1 MRKVKFK
8 KHRACLNM
16 KCGNKTIFEIQYR
29 SYLLDTK
36 AEKQVFHNFTWEYEK
51 KKHSRGLNIAL
62 FS

>member
-1 MRKVKFK
+1 MQ
-8 KHRACLNM
+8 HLPEA
-16 KCGNKTIFEIQYR
+16 TIFEIQYR

>member
-36 AEKQVFHNFTWEYEK
+36 AEKQVLILPGSMK
-51 KKHSRGLNIAL
+51 KKTFQGIEYCS
-62 FS
+62 F